1 MPVEAQITCMRLK
14 ANNLQRTLMLA
25 FMLGVGLWAAWPNK
39 QLMAV
44 VVLCAIA
51 GGFYLFRPGRS
62 A

>member
-1 MPVEAQITCMRLK
+1 MRLK